1 MICHNFTKQ
10 PLAKI
15 NIFCYR
21 AISMNLDAPH
31 SVPSATSDAAVL
43 AVAKPRG
50 RPRKTL
56 EEREDGN
63 RKNDLVAAAAKLFR
77 KKGFDAT
84 STRDIATAVG
94 MRSGSPFYHF
104 KSKGDLLYAVMA
116 EGMRSAIEKQQ
127 LTLQNANISL
137 SNKKQSRQETRRLL
151 QVLIRHH
158 FEVLLS
164 PNSDFIPVMLYEWR
178 SLTPRQRTTM
188 AQLQRDYEAVWLPVL
203 EALFASGQ
211 LKCPVK
217 LARLL
222 IFGALNWSVQ
232 WFDAKK
238 EAGLDDLTEAAMALF
253 IRD

>member
-1 MICHNFTKQ
+1 
-10 PLAKI
+10 
-15 NIFCYR
+15 
-21 AISMNLDAPH
+21 MNLEAPIA
-31 SVPSATSDAAVL
+31 ATSNPPAT

-63 RKNDLVAAAAKLFR
+63 RKSDLVAAAAKLFR
-77 KKGFDAT
+77 KKGIDAT

-127 LTLQNANISL
+127 AALKNAAFSPELL
-137 SNKKQSRQETRRLL
+137 SNSEQSRQESRRLL
-151 QVLIRHH
+151 QILIRHH
-158 FEVLLS
+158 FEVLLGAG
-164 PNSDFIPVMLYEWR
+164 SDFIPVMLYEGR

-188 AQLQRDYEAVWLPVL
+188 AQLQRTYEAVWLPVL
-203 EALFASGQ
+203 EALYASGQ
-211 LKCPVK
+211 LTCPVK

-232 WFDAKK
+232 WYDVRK
-238 EAGLDDLTEAAMALF
+238 EAGLDELTEAAMALF
-253 IRD
+253 IKD

>member
-1 MICHNFTKQ
+1 MN
-10 PLAKI
+10 
-15 NIFCYR
+15 
-21 AISMNLDAPH
+21 AILNPT
-31 SVPSATSDAAVL
+31 PVL
-43 AVAKPRG
+43 TAAKPRG

-63 RKNDLVAAAAKLFR
+63 RKSDLVAAAAKLFR

-127 LTLQNANISL
+127 LTLQKASIASFSL
-137 SNKKQSRQETRRLL
+137 SNKEQSRQEIRGLL
-151 QVLIRHH
+151 SVLIRHH
-158 FEVLLS
+158 FEVMLGAG
-164 PNSDFIPVMLYEWR
+164 SDFIPVMLYEWR

-188 AQLQRDYEAVWLPVL
+188 AQLQCDYEAVWLPVL

-238 EAGLDDLTEAAMALF
+238 EASLDDLTEAAMALF

>member
-1 MICHNFTKQ
+1 MN
-10 PLAKI
+10 
-15 NIFCYR
+15 
-21 AISMNLDAPH
+21 AILNPT
-31 SVPSATSDAAVL
+31 PVL
-43 AVAKPRG
+43 ATAKPRG

-63 RKNDLVAAAAKLFR
+63 RKSDLIAAAAKLFR
-77 KKGFDAT
+77 QKGFDAT
-84 STRDIATAVG
+84 STRDIAAAVG

-116 EGMRSAIEKQQ
+116 EGMRSAIEQQQ
-127 LTLQNANISL
+127 LTLQNAPVSL
-137 SNKKQSRQETRRLL
+137 LNTEQSKQQIRRLL

-211 LKCPVK
+211 LTCPVK

-232 WFDAKK
+232 WFDARK
-238 EAGLDDLTEAAMALF
+238 EASLDDLTEAAMALF
-253 IRD
+253 IKD